1 MATYYWRGGAG
12 TWDATTTTN
21 WSTTSGGLG
30 GAGPPTSADNVIF
43 DTLSNATAY
52 AVTIGTNAV
61 CLDVTI
67 AGPAVGNVTITS
79 SATSVINVFGSWT
92 NAATGVAFTTTNGAN
107 ISFNATTTGKTI
119 TTNNVTLGTMG
130 VYMGGIGGVGVGGG
144 WTLGSNYTSTGTL
157 FSTAGNFSTANFT
170 IAVLGLTCQGTV
182 VRSVSLGSS
191 AITCTAATGI
201 NISNTANLTFN
212 AGTSTITAT
221 NNSFNL
227 NGGGLTYYN
236 VIASSVTAA
245 THTIQGTNTFNNL
258 TFTSRTTDGIGF
270 INLSANQTIN
280 GTLTIGAANT
290 AVRRLCVRS
299 DVLGTQRTLTV
310 ATIAT
315 LADVDFQNIVAAGA
329 SGTWSGTRLGNCL
342 GNTNITFGA
351 GVNKYWSTAAGI
363 SANWS
368 GTTWA
373 TSSGGTAAVN
383 NFPLAQDTC
392 IIDNSG
398 ATTGDG
404 LRTGNTVTIDANWN
418 MGTLSFSG
426 RTVAFNWTQGN
437 FDPTIFGNVTLT
449 SSMTMTTV
457 TGTPSWI
464 FSGSGLTQTVDSAG
478 ITLRLSGFIVD
489 SFGGT
494 VSLARDTTVELIAAS
509 NGTSTLTQG
518 TLSLGSYTLTTVAFT
533 SSNSNIRTLAF
544 GTGKIVVTANAI
556 TVFTTSTATNLT
568 VTGTAPLVEST
579 YSGSVGTRGFIFG
592 PAGETNA
599 ISLNV
604 NAGSDQV
611 NLSTTS
617 GAYKNVN
624 FTGFTGT
631 VSVQNSILVFGNWNW
646 GGTTL
651 LGAGVGT
658 VQFAATSGTKTIT
671 SNGQSFPA
679 DVTFNGVGGTFQ
691 LQDALTLG
699 STRTTT
705 LTAGTLNLSSYTLS
719 TGLFTSAGTNTLAF
733 GTGNITLTGT
743 GAIFIGSTTTTVTGT
758 PQVICTDN
766 SATARSINP
775 GLVSEANAISFRITA
790 GTGTFA
796 MQNANT
802 NVLNLD
808 FTDGVN
814 PTGFGGS
821 FTAQFHNVYGNFK
834 ASTNMTSGSGNGTLS
849 FIATSGTK
857 TVTTAGVT
865 FDRPFGF
872 NGVGGTWQLQDAL
885 TLGSTRT
892 IILNNGTLNLNN
904 YTATAGLFDGSGAT
918 ARTLAFGTSNITLT
932 GLNTTV
938 WSTPTAI
945 NFSYTGTPTVNV
957 NGAGILGETR
967 TISHGSSSGGTEAN
981 APSFNISAGADSITT
996 TGNSAIKNLNFTGFT
1011 GTLNANGRFI
1021 YGNLILVSGMTLD
1034 AAGVS
1039 TTTFAGTSG
1048 TQQITTAG
1056 QAINFPITFN
1066 GLGGTF
1072 AFQDAL
1078 TLNSLRTLTFT
1089 NGTLQLKSGV
1099 TSTVGSFVTSG
1110 TTQKFLQS
1118 TLSGTQA
1125 TISQASGTVS
1135 VSYLTIK
1142 DSNATGGATFNAY
1155 PYNFNS
1161 DAGNNTGWNGL
1172 SISNFATGNIG
1183 NVTYNLS
1190 IALIGV
1196 NSTGAV
1202 GTVGLANQ
1210 LGLTGNVATGN
1221 TGTIAGVLS
1230 KALTGTNSDGNVGTV
1245 GFGKGFDL
1253 TGVNSTGA
1261 VGTIG
1266 FGKGFD
1272 LTGVNSTGSA
1282 GIVTGNF
1289 SKGLSGDNSNGN
1301 VGTVGFGKG
1310 FDLTGVNL
1318 TGAVGTVTN
1327 GVRTVG
1333 LTGDVATGNVG
1344 TPVAVYWK
1352 PINTEQTPS
1361 WTQINTQ
1368 N

>member
-52 AVTIGTNAV
+52 AVTIGTDAV

-67 AGPAVGNVTITS
+67 AGPAAGNVTITS

-92 NAATGVAFTTTNGAN
+92 NAATGVAFTTANGAA
-107 ISFNATTTGKTI
+107 ITFSATTTGKTI
-119 TTNNVTLGTMG
+119 TTNNVALGFMA
-130 VYMGGIGGVGVGGG
+130 VNINGVGGG
-144 WTLGSNYTSTGTL
+144 WTFGSAITTNSSI
-157 FSTAGNFSTANFT
+157 FSIAGSYSTANFAFSVAT
-170 IAVLGLTCQGTV
+170 LTFQGSL

-191 AITCTAATGI
+191 TITCTAATGI
-201 NISNTANLTFN
+201 NASNTANLTFN
-212 AGTSTITAT
+212 AGTSTISLSSANPTI
-221 NNSFNL
+221 
-227 NGGGLTYYN
+227 NGGGLTFN
-236 VIASSVTAA
+236 IVNLTSTA
-245 THTIQGTNTFNNL
+245 TNGTSTIQGTNTFAALNQSSPATTL
-258 TFTSRTTDGIGF
+258 RTVVF
-270 INLSANQTIN
+270 SANQTIT
-280 GTLTIGAANT
+280 GTLTLGAANT
-290 AVRRLCVRS
+290 AVLRVLVRS
-299 DVLGTQRTLTV
+299 DVIGTQRTLTV

-315 LADVDFQNIVAAGA
+315 LADVDFQDIVAAGA
-329 SGTWSGTRLGNCL
+329 SGTWSGTRLGNCT
-342 GNTNITFGA
+342 NNSNITFVAGKTVYWNLAGA
-351 GVNKYWSTAAGI
+351 Q
-363 SANWS
+363 NWNAT
-368 GTTWA
+368 GWA
-373 TSSGGTAAVN
+373 LTSGGAPAVN
-383 NFPLAQDTC
+383 NFPLAQDTA
-392 IIDNSG
+392 IFDDIGSV
-398 ATTGDG
+398 TG
-404 LRTGNTVTIDANWN
+404 VITINANWN
-418 MGTLSFSG
+418 IGVLNITKTGAMTLASGTQTPRF
-426 RTVAFNWTQGN
+426 
-437 FDPTIFGNVTLT
+437 FGNVTLQT
-449 SSMTMTTV
+449 ATV
-457 TGTPSWI
+457 TTGTGAWSYAAYGVSSI
-464 FSGSGLTQTVDSAG
+464 FTSNSASFTPPLTINAPTGTLMLGSALTMSGSSVT
-478 ITLRLSGFIVD
+478 ITLTA
-489 SFGGT
+489 GT
-494 VSLARDTTVELIAAS
+494 FDL
-509 NGTSTLTQG
+509 NN
-518 TLSLGSYTLTTVAFT
+518 YTLTTGVFS
-533 SSNSNIRTLAF
+533 SSNSNVRTLAF
-544 GTGKIVVTANAI
+544 GTANPLGIVLPGTAA
-556 TVFTTSTATNLT
+556 TLFTTSTATNLT
-568 VTGTAPLVEST
+568 VTGTDPVVNATNPS
-579 YSGSVGTRGFIFG
+579 SSGTRGFIFG

-599 ISLNV
+599 INLNV

-617 GAYKNVN
+617 GAYKNVD

-679 DVTFNGVGGTFQ
+679 DVTFNGVGGTWQ
-691 LQDALTLG
+691 LQDNLTSG
-699 STRTTT
+699 TTRTTT
-705 LTAGTLNLSSYTLS
+705 LTNGTLNLSSYTLS
-719 TGLFTSAGTNTLAF
+719 TGLFATNTSNITALAF
-733 GTGNITLTGT
+733 GTGTITLTGVGT
-743 GAIFIGSTTTTVTGT
+743 IFIGSTTTTVTGT

-865 FDRPFGF
+865 FDRPFSF

-885 TLGSTRT
+885 TLGDTRT
-892 IILNNGTLNLNN
+892 LILNNGTLNLNN
-904 YTATAGLFDGSGAT
+904 YTATAGLFNGSGTT
-918 ARTLAFGTSNITLT
+918 ARTLAFGTGNITLT

-938 WSTPTAI
+938 WTTPTAI

-981 APSFNISAGADSITT
+981 APSFNISAGADSIVT
-996 TGNSAIKNLNFTGFT
+996 TGNSVIKNLNFTGFT
-1011 GTLNANGRFI
+1011 GTLIANGRFI

-1056 QAINFPITFN
+1056 QTIDFPITFN
-1066 GLGGTF
+1066 GVGGTF

-1078 TLNSLRTLTFT
+1078 TLGSLRTLTFT
-1089 NGTLQLKSGV
+1089 NGTLQLKASV

-1118 TLSGTQA
+1118 TISGTQA
-1125 TISQASGTVS
+1125 TISQASGTVD
-1135 VSYLTIK
+1135 VTYLTIQ

-1155 PYNFNS
+1155 VSNFNVDS
-1161 DAGNNTGWNGL
+1161 GNNTGWNGL
-1172 SISNFATGNIG
+1172 SISDFATGNVG
-1183 NVTYNLS
+1183 SVTYSLTINLT
-1190 IALIGV
+1190 GV
-1196 NSTGAV
+1196 AGRGAV
-1202 GTVGLANQ
+1202 GTVGLGARTF
-1210 LGLTGNVATGN
+1210 GLTGNA
-1221 TGTIAGVLS
+1221 
-1230 KALTGTNSDGNVGTV
+1230 
-1245 GFGKGFDL
+1245 
-1253 TGVNSTGA
+1253 
-1261 VGTIG
+1261 
-1266 FGKGFD
+1266 
-1272 LTGVNSTGSA
+1272 
-1282 GIVTGNF
+1282 
-1289 SKGLSGDNSNGN
+1289 
-1301 VGTVGFGKG
+1301 
-1310 FDLTGVNL
+1310 
-1318 TGAVGTVTN
+1318 
-1327 GVRTVG
+1327 
-1333 LTGDVATGNVG
+1333 ATGNVG
-1344 TPVAVYWK
+1344 TPIAVYWR